1 MIIKFYLA
9 DVQNLMQCILT
20 NNLEIFRK
28 NIYHFCNEGITKSNP
43 DPDWINDVINKIGM
57 FIDEHYDGNVQKF
70 YDDYNLTAF
79 RNKNQGLS
87 LENFITFVEANCIL
101 FQSYHINQNEQRV
114 LFNYIS
120 NKKKFITLDDLN
132 RLFARKKIN
141 ENNKTINKNKIE
153 EEKGVDIDN
162 NVNYD
167 FYGQMHNDILIFLH
181 DNFPTCED
189 AFKYFH
195 AVKMAKGD
203 ETPTTNDNISNRNY
217 LTKKEFFD
225 GISKMFPDKY
235 PTNTI
240 LNYYTKTFKK
250 TDDNDTIKFSEFNY
264 IYYNQYKFDTQ
275 FNKSLGKDSKIL
287 TTRPVV
293 NDIPFMTFNS
303 PFPTKEHKKLET
315 PYDLDPLEK
324 IKRLIL
330 TSKIDFVNVFKRYI
344 NESGN
349 GMANQYEF
357 RNMIKRLDLGLT
369 NIEIEDI
376 INKSGLTIKYNA
388 NIKRIKAIHL

>member
-1 MIIKFYLA
+1 MH
-9 DVQNLMQCILT
+9 CILS
-20 NNLEIFRK
+20 NNLQTFRN

-43 DPDWINDVINKIGM
+43 DPEWITDVINKIGM
-57 FIDEHYDGNVQKF
+57 FIDEHYDGNVKQL
-70 YDDYNLTAF
+70 YDEYNLTAF

-87 LENFITFVEANCIL
+87 FENFVTFVEANYIL
-101 FQSYHINQNEQRV
+101 FQSYHINSSEQRV
-114 LFNYIS
+114 LFNFIAK
-120 NKKKFITLDDLN
+120 NKKFITLDDLY
-132 RLFARKKIN
+132 RLFGRKNITTYTKNINNNTKI
-141 ENNKTINKNKIE
+141 KNE
-153 EEKGVDIDN
+153 EEKGTDLEN
-162 NVNYD
+162 NTNYD
-167 FYGQMHNDILIFLH
+167 YYGQMHNDILIFLH
-181 DNFPTCED
+181 ENFPTCED

-203 ETPTTNDNISNRNY
+203 ETPTTNDNISNKNY

-235 PTNTI
+235 STNTI
-240 LNYYTKTFKK
+240 LNYYIKTFKK
-250 TDDNDTIKFSEFNY
+250 TNENDTIKFSEFNY
-264 IYYNQYKFDTQ
+264 IYFNDYKFDKQ

-287 TTRPVV
+287 TTRPIV

-330 TSKIDFVNVFKRYI
+330 TSKIDFPSVFKKYI
-344 NESGN
+344 EESGN
-349 GMANQYEF
+349 GMANQFEF

-376 INKSGLTIKYNA
+376 INKSGITSDGYINLVDL
-388 NIKRIKAIHL
+388 NILQVRIKIY